1 MLGFLAGFTGDDIAR
16 RLQAVGVTADFIH
29 VAGGMSCINVK
40 INADGVETE
49 VDGMGPAITAT
60 DVEALYQRLDALKAG
75 TPLSFPVA
83 CRVSFPVM
91 SMSAAAGFMAGFMES
106 DGCYEQAFA
115 WASAR
120 GLRAR
125 SPWSSLRGLQW
136 RGFWSICRNKNSSCE
151 WFFPDRP
158 SSRNISKP

>member
-75 TPLSFPVA
+75 TP
-83 CRVSFPVM
+83 
-91 SMSAAAGFMAGFMES
+91 
-106 DGCYEQAFA
+106 
-115 WASAR
+115 
-120 GLRAR
+120 
-125 SPWSSLRGLQW
+125 
-136 RGFWSICRNKNSSCE
+136 
-151 WFFPDRP
+151 
-158 SSRNISKP
+158 